1 MTTTITAQ
9 ALLFMFES
17 VESQNLP
24 WPIHAWPRV
33 SRLLVASLA
42 LALLQACSAVKLVYN
57 TLPDVGYWWLDSYV
71 DFNDAQTVS
80 VRGELDRLLLW
91 HRTEEL
97 PKIISLLQKAQRLA
111 DTDLAAEPVCA
122 LADQVR
128 ERLRVLSVQAE
139 PAMVALAM
147 SLGPD
152 QITHIE
158 RKFAKANAQWRED
171 WLDGSVTDRLAQRV
185 KNSVERSEQFYG
197 PLDERQ
203 RLAWRTRLTASAF
216 DPEQTYAERLRR
228 QQDLLQ
234 ILRLANGAPPKPEPA
249 AVTAMLRAHLDR
261 FVQSPNPVYRS
272 YSDRL
277 LRESCQTF
285 AEVHNIT
292 TPEQRERA
300 MRRLGAYERDAQ
312 ELQTQR

>member
-1 MTTTITAQ
+1 MITPSTAE
-9 ALLFMFES
+9 LFLFMSEPLK
-17 VESQNLP
+17 SQYLVR
-24 WPIHAWPRV
+24 PIHPWPRV
-33 SRLLVASLA
+33 MRLLTAMLV
-42 LALLQACSAVKLVYN
+42 LALLPACSAVKLVYN
-57 TLPDVGYWWLDSYV
+57 QLPDVGYWWLDTYV
-71 DFNDAQTVS
+71 DFNEAQTLS
-80 VRGELDRLLLW
+80 VRGELDRLLRW

-97 PKIISLLQKAQRLA
+97 PKIFSLLQKTQQLA
-111 DTDLAAEPVCA
+111 GTDLAAEPVCA

-128 ERLRVLSVQAE
+128 ARLLVLSVQAE

-158 RKFAKANAQWRED
+158 RKFAKTNAQWRED
-171 WLDGSVTDRLAQRV
+171 WLDGSAADRLEKRF

-216 DPEQTYAERLRR
+216 DPQQMYGERLRR

-234 ILRLANGAPPKPEPA
+234 ILRLANGAPPRPEPA
-249 AVTAMLRAHLDR
+249 AVTAMLRTYLDR
-261 FVQSPNPVYRS
+261 VAQSPNPIYRN

-285 AEVHNIT
+285 AEVHNT
-292 TPEQRERA
+292 TNPEQRERA
-300 MRRLGAYERDAQ
+300 VRRLAAYERDAQ
-312 ELQTQR
+312 ELQAQR